1 MLRAMKKWSLVLL
14 GIWAL
19 VCPALAQHKTEAPA
33 STAKPSKV
41 FVIPIHEQ
49 IAKPELYILRR
60 GLKQAITEGADT
72 VILDM
77 KTPGGSVA
85 VTLEMM
91 EALDRFPGRKITY
104 VNDEAMS
111 AGAIIASVTDEIH
124 FSPNAVI
131 GAAEM
136 IMGTGQDVSEGLK
149 RKMNSYMGAKI
160 RAFTGE
166 KPLRGEVIRA
176 MMEPDYEFKIGEE
189 IIKPKGEL
197 LSLTATEAIQVYG
210 DPPRQLLGT
219 GVAASL
225 DELVKSLH
233 GERIEVRHL
242 EITWSEK
249 VAQYLTA
256 ITPLLLGIGLLGLF
270 IEFKTPGFGVF
281 GIVGLSLLAIVF
293 LSQYVIGLSGHE
305 PLLIFLLGVAL
316 VALEIIFFPGT
327 LVAAI
332 TGATLML
339 GSLVWAMMDHW
350 PDQPIPFR
358 GAELSIPLMKVTSGF
373 AISLILFFLMLKF
386 LPKNSRY
393 GGMVLNTAVAA
404 VPAPAGLPIFGSAAA
419 PTGRELIGFTG
430 RAATA
435 LFPSGQVDIAGNR
448 YEAKLKLG
456 FADPGTPVRVTDAT
470 DFELIVEVLS

>member
-1 MLRAMKKWSLVLL
+1 MKKWSLVLL

-19 VCPALAQHKTEAPA
+19 VCPVLAQQEGEVSAKPV
-33 STAKPSKV
+33 KPSKV
-41 FVIPIHEQ
+41 VVIPIREQ

-85 VTLEMM
+85 VTLEML
-91 EALDRFPGRKITY
+91 EALDRFPGKKITY
-104 VNDEAMS
+104 VNDEATS

-124 FSPNAVI
+124 FAPKATI

-166 KPLRGEVIRA
+166 KPLRAEVIRA
-176 MMEPDYEFKIGEE
+176 MMDPEYELKIGDE
-189 IIKPKGEL
+189 ILKPKGEL
-197 LSLTATEAIQVYG
+197 LSLTATEAIKAYG
-210 DPPRQLLGT
+210 EPPQQLLGA
-219 GVAASL
+219 GIAKSL
-225 DELVKSLH
+225 DELVASLH
-233 GERIEVRHL
+233 GSGVEVSHL

-249 VAQYLTA
+249 AAQYLTA
-256 ITPLLLGIGLLGLF
+256 ITPILLGIGLLGLF
-270 IEFKTPGFGVF
+270 IEFKTPGFGIF
-281 GIVGLSLLAIVF
+281 GIAGLTLLAIVF
-293 LSQYVIGLSGHE
+293 LGQYVIGLSGHE

-316 VALEIIFFPGT
+316 IAVEIIFFPGT
-327 LVAAI
+327 LVAAL

-350 PDQPIPFR
+350 PDQPISIS
-358 GAELSIPLMKVTSGF
+358 GAALTIPLMKVTSGF
-373 AISLILFFLMLKF
+373 AISLVLFFLLLKF
-386 LPKNSRY
+386 LPKHSRF
-393 GGMVLNTAVAA
+393 GGFVLDAAIAA
-404 VPAPAGLPIFGSAAA
+404 VPAPAGIPILGSAAA
-419 PTGRELIGFTG
+419 PTGRQLIGSTG
-430 RAATA
+430 YAATA
-435 LFPSGQVDIAGNR
+435 LFPSGQVEIGGNR
-448 YEAKLKLG
+448 YEAKLQLG
-456 FADPGTPVRVTDAT
+456 FAEPGAAVRVTDAT

>member
-1 MLRAMKKWSLVLL
+1 MKKWSLVLV
-14 GIWAL
+14 GIGAL
-19 VCPALAQHKTEAPA
+19 VCPVLAQQKPESNAPL
-33 STAKPSKV
+33 AKPTKV
-41 FVIPIHEQ
+41 IVIPIREQ

-60 GLKQAITEGADT
+60 GLKQAINEGADT

-85 VTLEMM
+85 VTLEML

-124 FSPNAVI
+124 FTPNAVI

-166 KPLRGEVIRA
+166 KPLRAEVIRA
-176 MMEPDYEFKIGEE
+176 MMDPEYEFKIGDEV
-189 IIKPKGEL
+189 IKPKGEL
-197 LSLTATEAIQVYG
+197 LSLTATEAIKSYG
-210 DPPRQLLGT
+210 EPPQQLLGI
-219 GVAASL
+219 GISKSL
-225 DELVKSLH
+225 DELVASLH
-233 GERIEVRHL
+233 GSATVVSYL

-256 ITPLLLGIGLLGLF
+256 ITPILLGIGLLGLF
-270 IEFKTPGFGVF
+270 VEFKTPGFGIF
-281 GIVGLSLLAIVF
+281 GIVGLSLLGIVF
-293 LSQYVIGLSGHE
+293 LGQYVVGLSGHE
-305 PLLIFLLGVAL
+305 PVLIFLLGVAL
-316 VALEIIFFPGT
+316 VAVEIVFFPGT
-327 LVAAI
+327 LVAAL
-332 TGATLML
+332 TGAALML

-350 PDQPIPFR
+350 PDQPISIS
-358 GAELSIPLMKVTSGF
+358 GTALSIPLMKVTSGF
-373 AISLILFFLMLKF
+373 VIAIILFFLLLKF
-386 LPKNSRY
+386 LPKHSRFC
-393 GGMVLNTAVAA
+393 GLVLETAIAA
-404 VPAPAGLPIFGSAAA
+404 VPAPAGTPLLGSTTA
-419 PTGRELIGFTG
+419 PRGRQLIGATG
-430 RAATA
+430 QATTA
-435 LFPSGQVDIAGNR
+435 LFPSGQVEIGGHR

-456 FADPGTPVRVTDAT
+456 FAEPGSPVRVTDAT

>member
-1 MLRAMKKWSLVLL
+1 MKKWPLVLL
-14 GIWAL
+14 SIWAF
-19 VCPALAQHKTEAPA
+19 VCPVLAQQETPAPCA
-33 STAKPSKV
+33 PGKPSKV
-41 FVIPIHEQ
+41 VVIPIKEQ

-60 GLKQAITEGADT
+60 GLKQAINEGADT

-85 VTLEMM
+85 VTLEML
-91 EALDRFPGRKITY
+91 EALDRFPGKKITY

-136 IMGTGQDVSEGLK
+136 IMGTGQDVPEGLK

-166 KPLRGEVIRA
+166 QPLRAEVIRA
-176 MMEPDYEFKIGEE
+176 MMDPEYEFKIGEE
-189 IIKPKGEL
+189 VIKAKGEL
-197 LSLTATEAIQVYG
+197 LSLTAKEAIKSYG
-210 DPPRQLLGT
+210 DPPQPLLGA
-219 GVAASL
+219 GISQSL
-225 DELVKSLH
+225 DELVTSLH
-233 GERIEVRHL
+233 GSATIVSHL

-270 IEFKTPGFGVF
+270 IEFKTPGFGIF
-281 GIVGLSLLAIVF
+281 GIAGLTLLAIVF
-293 LSQYVIGLSGHE
+293 LGQYVIGLSGHE

-316 VALEIIFFPGT
+316 IAVEIIFFPGT
-327 LVAAI
+327 LVAAL
-332 TGATLML
+332 TGAALML

-350 PDQPIPFR
+350 PDQPISIS
-358 GAELSIPLMKVTSGF
+358 GAALSIPLMKVTSGF
-373 AISLILFFLMLKF
+373 VIALVLFFLLLKF
-386 LPKNSRY
+386 LPKNSRF
-393 GGMVLNTAVAA
+393 GGFVLDAAIAA
-404 VPAPAGLPIFGSAAA
+404 VPAAAGTPHLGSATS
-419 PTGRELIGFTG
+419 PRGRQLIGTTG
-430 RAATA
+430 HAATA
-435 LFPSGQVDIAGNR
+435 LFPSGQVEIGGYR
-448 YEAKLKLG
+448 YEAKLKVG
-456 FADPGTPVRVTDAT
+456 FAEPGAPVRVTDAT

>member
-1 MLRAMKKWSLVLL
+1 MVLL

-19 VCPALAQHKTEAPA
+19 VCPVLAQQEAQAP
-33 STAKPSKV
+33 STPSKPGKV
-41 FVIPIHEQ
+41 IVIPIREQ

-85 VTLEMM
+85 VTLDMM

-124 FSPNAVI
+124 FAPNAVI

-136 IMGTGQDVSEGLK
+136 IMGTGEDVSDGLK

-166 KPLRGEVIRA
+166 QPLRADVIRA
-176 MMEPDYEFKIGEE
+176 MMDSEYEFKIGEE

-197 LSLTATEAIQVYG
+197 LSLTATEAVKAYG
-210 DPPRQLLGT
+210 NPPTQLLGV
-219 GVAASL
+219 GISDSL
-225 DELVKSLH
+225 DDLVKKLH
-233 GERIEVRHL
+233 GTGAEVRHL

-249 VAQYLTA
+249 TAQYLTA
-256 ITPLLLGIGLLGLF
+256 ITPILLGIGLLGLF
-270 IEFKTPGFGVF
+270 IEFKTPGFGIF
-281 GIVGLSLLAIVF
+281 GIVGLTLLAIVF
-293 LSQYVIGLSGHE
+293 LGQYVVGLSGHE

-316 VALEIIFFPGT
+316 IAVEILFFPGSF
-327 LVAAI
+327 VAAI
-332 TGATLML
+332 TGAALML

-350 PDQPIPFR
+350 PQQPISLD
-358 GAELSIPLMKVTSGF
+358 GGELTIPLIKVAAGF
-373 AISLILFFLMLKF
+373 VIAIGLFFALLKF
-386 LPKNSRY
+386 LPKTSRFA
-393 GGMVLNTAVAA
+393 GFVLDAAVAG
-404 VPAPAGLPIFGSAAA
+404 VPVAGMPIFGPDTA
-419 PTGRELIGFTG
+419 PRGQQLVGATG
-430 RAATA
+430 RATTA
-435 LFPSGQVDIAGNR
+435 LFPSGQVEIGDYR
-448 YEAKLKLG
+448 YEAKLKVG
-456 FADPGTPVRVTDAT
+456 FAEPGTPVRVTDAT
-470 DFELIVEVLS
+470 DFGLIVEVLS

>member
-1 MLRAMKKWSLVLL
+1 MKKWSLVLF

-19 VCPALAQHKTEAPA
+19 FCPAFAQQEAEAPA
-33 STAKPSKV
+33 SADAVKPTKV
-41 FVIPIHEQ
+41 IIIPIREQ

-60 GLKQAITEGADT
+60 GLKQAINEGADT

-77 KTPGGSVA
+77 NTPGGSVA
-85 VTLEMM
+85 VTLKML

-111 AGAIIASVTDEIH
+111 AGAIIAAVTDEIH
-124 FSPNAVI
+124 FAPKATI

-166 KPLRGEVIRA
+166 KPLRAQVIRA
-176 MMEPDYEFKIGEE
+176 MMDPEYEFKIGDE

-197 LSLTATEAIQVYG
+197 LSLTAYEAIKTYG
-210 DPPRQLLGT
+210 DPPQQLLGV
-219 GVAASL
+219 GISKSL
-225 DELVKSLH
+225 DELVASLH
-233 GERIEVRHL
+233 GSATVVQHL

-249 VAQYLTA
+249 AAQYLTA
-256 ITPLLLGIGLLGLF
+256 ITPLLVGIGMLGLF
-270 IEFKTPGFGVF
+270 IEFKTPGFGIF
-281 GIVGLSLLAIVF
+281 GIAGLSLLAIVF
-293 LSQYVIGLSGHE
+293 LGQYVVGLSGHE
-305 PLLIFLLGVAL
+305 PLLFFLLGVAL
-316 VALEIIFFPGT
+316 IAVELIFFPGT
-327 LVAAI
+327 LVAAL
-332 TGATLML
+332 TGAALML

-350 PDQPIPFR
+350 PDQPIPIS

-373 AISLILFFLMLKF
+373 LIALVLFFLLLKF
-386 LPKNSRY
+386 LPKNSRF
-393 GGMVLNTAVAA
+393 GGFVLDAAIAA
-404 VPAPAGLPIFGSAAA
+404 VPAAAGTPILGSATT
-419 PTGRELIGFTG
+419 PHGRQLIGTTG
-430 RAATA
+430 HAATG
-435 LFPSGQVDIAGNR
+435 LFPSGQVEIGGYR